1 MLRRIA
7 SALGLSRTATVLMV
21 HQTPS
26 RLVISSPPTF
36 GKSNVF
42 SCSIALPYRVV
53 VARAKQLGS
62 KKANK
67 NRSVVT
73 RPTSILLR
81 ADKVIEASPMPLL
94 SAIGT

>member
-1 MLRRIA
+1 
-7 SALGLSRTATVLMV
+7 MV
-21 HQTPS
+21 
-26 RLVISSPPTF
+26 
-36 GKSNVF
+36 
-42 SCSIALPYRVV
+42 
-53 VARAKQLGS
+53 
-62 KKANK
+62 ANK